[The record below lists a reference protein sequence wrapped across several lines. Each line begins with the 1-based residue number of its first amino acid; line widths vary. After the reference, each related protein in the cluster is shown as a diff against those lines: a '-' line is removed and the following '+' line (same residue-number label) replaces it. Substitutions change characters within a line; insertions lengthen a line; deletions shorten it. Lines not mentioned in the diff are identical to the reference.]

1 MKRQFTLDAARVAT
15 ALTAYYTGFVA
26 STPFMR
32 MLGAVLMCVGV
43 IFISVFPRQK

>member
-1 MKRQFTLDAARVAT
+1 MKRQTIVNAACVVT
-15 ALTAYYTGFVA
+15 ALTAFYTGFVA

-43 IFISVFPRQK
+43 IFISVFPRRK